1 MSEDRSEAAARSDQR
16 AVSDLGGLDEL
27 DRLAAEVFEGYL
39 VRKDLAQQFRGQY
52 PVPTYVGEFLLGR
65 YCATTDADE
74 IAEGLAVVERSMKE
88 RTVRA
93 GDEELFKS
101 RAREKGKVKI
111 IDLLRAR
118 LDAKSDAY
126 KAELPSLQ
134 LSDIHIADE
143 LVNEHDRMLTGGFYA
158 EVTLEYIAA
167 LARES
172 GGQPFRV
179 ESVRPI
185 QMSTRDA
192 LDTFVSGR
200 ARFSLDQWRNLL
212 LRSVGFEPSRFTRRE
227 QDVLLARMVPFVVPN
242 YNAVELG
249 PRGTGKSHLFQQ
261 VSPYAHLVSGGKATI
276 ANMFVNNT
284 TGRRGL
290 VAQYDVVCFDEVS
303 GVSFE
308 TKEGVNI
315 LKGYMESGE
324 FSRGKESI
332 RVDGGIVM
340 VGNFDVDVAEELRRG
355 HLFGPMPK
363 EMRNDTAFHDR
374 IHAYLPGW
382 DVPTLDPSY
391 FTAHFGLVSDFL
403 AECWSQL
410 RRTSRLD
417 VTQSRLAWGDQL
429 SGRDAKAANNTVN
442 GLLKLLWPNAE
453 MPVPDDALAWAAEV
467 ALELRRRVKEQQA
480 AIGVAEFGRTE
491 LSYRLGDRPEKT
503 VYCDES
509 VQVRMDGERDRPAP
523 VPAGVASNR
532 EVLPAPDPA
541 EVKASVGAKAANYAV
556 GDTIDERFE
565 ILDLLGQGGF
575 SKVYRVRDEVEDEER
590 AIKLFDNAAGYE
602 AVRREIGAL
611 RKVHHPNVVEVFWAG
626 KTGAGEWYLV
636 TEFIDGESLD
646 DYATGKRHLRDRE
659 AIDVA
664 LDILDALVAIHPDA
678 ARITELDRKKHEGEL
693 SMAEYDEWTDLQ
705 DKGLVHRDIKPLNV
719 ILTRT
724 GAKLLDF
731 NIASRVGD
739 PVYTQSGTP
748 PYQAPDANLTRWD
761 VSTDLFAVGV
771 MLYEMLCNGQ
781 HPYPGSKPMVGEAV
795 VDPRTIRP
803 DMAPE
808 LGEFLVKACA
818 PYRNERFSTAQEM
831 KDALSPVRNGGR

>member
-1 MSEDRSEAAARSDQR
+1 MTA
-16 AVSDLGGLDEL
+16 LDEL
-27 DRLAAEVFEGYL
+27 DGLAAEVFEGYL

-65 YCATTDADE
+65 YCATTDPDE
-74 IAEGLAVVERSMKE
+74 IAEGLAIVERSMKE

-118 LDAKSDAY
+118 LDAKADAY

-134 LSDIHIADE
+134 LTGIHISDE

-192 LDTFVSGR
+192 LETFVRGR
-200 ARFSLDQWRNLL
+200 AHFTLEQWRDLL
-212 LRSVGFEPSRFTRRE
+212 LRSVGFEPNRFPPRE
-227 QDVLLARMVPFVVPN
+227 RDIIIARMVPFVVTN

-290 VAQYDVVCFDEVS
+290 VAQYDVICFDEVS
-303 GVSFE
+303 GVSFD

-332 RVDGGIVM
+332 RADGGIVM
-340 VGNFDVDVAEELRRG
+340 VGNFDVDVQEELRRG

-382 DVPTLDPSY
+382 DVPKLDPSY
-391 FTAHFGLVSDFL
+391 FTAHFGFVSDFL

-417 VTQSRLAWGDQL
+417 VTQGRLEWGSQL
-429 SGRDAKAANNTVN
+429 SGRDRKAVNNTVN
-442 GLLKLLWPNAE
+442 GLLKLLWPNQE
-453 MPVPDDALAWAAEV
+453 MEVPDDALAWAAEL

-480 AIGVAEFGRTE
+480 WIGAAEFGSVD
-491 LSYRLGDRPEKT
+491 LSYRIGDGAERF
-503 VYCDES
+503 VYCQES
-509 VQVRMDGERDRPAP
+509 VQHRLQVESEQEAGASP
-523 VPAGVASNR
+523 VAKDSD
-532 EVLPAPDPA
+532 VLPQPDPE
-541 EVKASVGAKAANYAV
+541 EVRSSVGGKARDYAV
-556 GDTIDERFE
+556 GDVIDSRFE
-565 ILDLLGQGGF
+565 IIDVLGQGGF
-575 SKVYRVRDEVEDEER
+575 SRVYRVRDELEGEER
-590 AIKLFDNAAGYE
+590 AFKLFDNAAGYE
-602 AVRREIGAL
+602 AVRREIAGL
-611 RKVHHPNVVEVFWAG
+611 RKVDHPNVVKVYWAG
-626 KTGAGEWYLV
+626 KTNAGDWYLI
-636 TEFIDGESLD
+636 TEFIDGETLD
-646 DYATGKRHLRDRE
+646 EYATGKKHLRDRE

-678 ARITELDRKKHEGEL
+678 TRINELDEKRRRTDL
-693 SMAEYDEWTDLQ
+693 SEAEYAEWMGLQ
-705 DKGLVHRDIKPLNV
+705 EKGLVHRDIKPLNV
-719 ILTRT
+719 MPTRT

-739 PVYTQSGTP
+739 EVKTLSGTP
-748 PYQAPDANLTRWD
+748 PYQPPDADLTRWD
-761 VSTDLFAVGV
+761 VSPDLFAAGV
-771 MLYEMLCNGQ
+771 MLYELLCNGQ
-781 HPYPGSKPMVGEAV
+781 HPYPNSKPMIGESV
-795 VDPRTIRP
+795 IDPRTFRP
-803 DMAPE
+803 DLSPE
-808 LGEFLVKACA
+808 LSEFLVEACA
-818 PYRNERFSTAQEM
+818 PYRDDRFSTARDM
-831 KDALSPVRNGGR
+831 KDALATIRNGAR

>member
-1 MSEDRSEAAARSDQR
+1 
-16 AVSDLGGLDEL
+16 VTTLDEL
-27 DRLAAEVFEGYL
+27 DRLAADVFEGYL

-65 YCATTDADE
+65 YCATTDPDE
-74 IAEGLAVVERSMKE
+74 ITEGLAIVERSMKE

-118 LDAKSDAY
+118 LDARADAY

-134 LSDIHIADE
+134 LSDIHISDE
-143 LVNEHDRMLTGGFYA
+143 LVNQHDRMLTGGFYA

-172 GGQPFRV
+172 GGQPFRI

-192 LDTFVSGR
+192 LDTYVQGR
-200 ARFSLDQWRNLL
+200 SHFTLDQWRDLL
-212 LRSVGFEPSRFTRRE
+212 LRSVGFEPSRFTRRQ
-227 QDVLLARMVPFVVPN
+227 QDILLTRMIPFVVPN
-242 YNAVELG
+242 YNAAELG

-290 VAQYDVVCFDEVS
+290 VAQYDVVCFDEIS
-303 GVSFE
+303 GVSFD

-332 RVDGGIVM
+332 RADGGIVM
-340 VGNFDVDVAEELRRG
+340 VGNFDVDVQEELRRG

-363 EMRNDTAFHDR
+363 EMRNDTAFQDR

-382 DVPTLDPSY
+382 DVPKLDPSY
-391 FTAHFGLVSDFL
+391 FTGHFGFVSDFL

-417 VTQSRLAWGDQL
+417 VTQGRLEWGSQL
-429 SGRDAKAANNTVN
+429 SGRDRKATNNTVN
-442 GLLKLLWPNAE
+442 GLLKLLWPDPE
-453 MPVPDDALAWAAEV
+453 MEVPDDALTWAAELAV
-467 ALELRRRVKEQQA
+467 ELRRRVKEQQA
-480 AIGVAEFGRTE
+480 RIGAAEFGMVN
-491 LSYRLGDRPEKT
+491 LSFRLGEGPEHV
-503 VYCDES
+503 VYCEES
-509 VQVRMDGERDRPAP
+509 VQHQLSVESERDAQSLPEDA
-523 VPAGVASNR
+523 
-532 EVLPAPDPA
+532 EVLPEPDPA
-541 EVKASVGAKAANYAV
+541 EVKSSVPAKAADYAV
-556 GDTIDERFE
+556 GDMIDGRFE
-565 ILDLLGQGGF
+565 ILDILGQGGF
-575 SKVYRVRDEVEDEER
+575 SKVYRVRDEVEGEER
-590 AIKLFDNAAGYE
+590 AFKLFQNAAGYD
-602 AVRREIGAL
+602 AVRREIAAL
-611 RKVHHPNVVEVFWAG
+611 RKVDHPNVVKVYWAG
-626 KTGAGEWYLV
+626 KTNTGDWYLI

-664 LDILDALVAIHPDA
+664 LDVLGALVAIHPNA
-678 ARITELDRKKHEGEL
+678 ARIQELHQKSRAGEL
-693 SMAEYDEWTDLQ
+693 TEDEYSELMALQ
-705 DKGLVHRDIKPLNV
+705 EIGLVHRDIKPQNV

-748 PYQAPDANLTRWD
+748 PYQAPDVDLTRWD

-771 MLYEMLCNGQ
+771 MLYELLCDGH
-781 HPYPGSKPMVGEAV
+781 HPYPGSRPMVGEQV
-795 VDPRTIRP
+795 IDPRTIRP
-803 DMAPE
+803 E
-808 LGEFLVKACA
+808 LSDAIAEFLLKACA
-818 PYRNERFSTAQEM
+818 ADRADRYTTAKEM
-831 KDALSPVRNGGR
+831 KSALEAAR

>member
-1 MSEDRSEAAARSDQR
+1 
-16 AVSDLGGLDEL
+16 VTTLDEL
-27 DRLAAEVFEGYL
+27 DRLAADVFEGYL

-65 YCATTDADE
+65 YCATTDPDE
-74 IAEGLAVVERSMKE
+74 IAEGLAIVERSMKE

-118 LDAKSDAY
+118 LDARADAY

-134 LSDIHIADE
+134 LNDIHISDE
-143 LVNEHDRMLTGGFYA
+143 LVNQHDRMLTGGFYA

-192 LDTFVSGR
+192 LDTYVKGR
-200 ARFSLDQWRNLL
+200 SHFTLDQWRDLL
-212 LRSVGFEPSRFTRRE
+212 LRSVGFEPSRFTRRQ
-227 QDVLLARMVPFVVPN
+227 QDILLARMVPFVVPN

-290 VAQYDVVCFDEVS
+290 VAQYDVVCFDEIS
-303 GVSFE
+303 GVSFD
-308 TKEGVNI
+308 TKDGVNI

-332 RVDGGIVM
+332 RADGGIVM
-340 VGNFDVDVAEELRRG
+340 VGNFDVDVEQELRRG

-382 DVPTLDPSY
+382 DVPKLDPSY
-391 FTAHFGLVSDFL
+391 FTEHFGFVSDFL

-417 VTQSRLAWGDQL
+417 VTPGRLEWGSQL
-429 SGRDAKAANNTVN
+429 SGRDRKATNNTVN
-442 GLLKLLWPNAE
+442 GLLKLLWPDPE
-453 MPVPDDALAWAAEV
+453 MGVPDDALIWAAEL
-467 ALELRRRVKEQQA
+467 AIELRRRVKEQQA
-480 AIGVAEFGRTE
+480 RIGAAEFGKVD
-491 LSYRLGDRPEKT
+491 LSYRLGEHPERV
-503 VYCDES
+503 VYCEES
-509 VQVRMDGERDRPAP
+509 VRHRLRVESERDAQSLQRD
-523 VPAGVASNR
+523 G
-532 EVLPAPDPA
+532 EVLPEPDPA
-541 EVKASVGAKAANYAV
+541 EVKSSVRAKAADYAV
-556 GDTIDERFE
+556 GDVIDGRFE
-565 ILDLLGQGGF
+565 ILDILGQGGF
-575 SKVYRVRDEVEDEER
+575 SKVYRVRDEVEGEER
-590 AIKLFDNAAGYE
+590 AFKLFQNAAGYD

-611 RKVHHPNVVEVFWAG
+611 RKVDHPNVVKVYWAG
-626 KTGAGEWYLV
+626 KTNTGDWYLI

-646 DYATGKRHLRDRE
+646 DYATGKRRLRDRE

-664 LDILDALVAIHPDA
+664 LDILGALVAIHPNA
-678 ARITELDRKKHEGEL
+678 ARIQELQQKNRTGEL
-693 SMAEYDEWTDLQ
+693 TEDEYSELMALQ
-705 DKGLVHRDIKPLNV
+705 ENGLVHRDIKPQNV
-719 ILTRT
+719 ILTRA

-748 PYQAPDANLTRWD
+748 PYQAPDADLTRWD

-771 MLYEMLCNGQ
+771 MLYELLCDGH
-781 HPYPGSKPMVGEAV
+781 HPYPGSRPMVGEQV
-795 VDPRTIRP
+795 IDPRTIRP
-803 DMAPE
+803 DLSDAIA
-808 LGEFLVKACA
+808 EFLLKACA
-818 PYRNERFSTAQEM
+818 ADRANRFATAKEM
-831 KDALSPVRNGGR
+831 KSALEATR